1 MSIAQQFMR
10 HWVDLVVILA
20 IAGAI
25 FRGYRAGFL
34 ASIFSA
40 IGFVGG
46 GLGGLTLG
54 LKYLHYTGVTKFVA
68 LFIAISLG
76 SSIGEVIL
84 KAFAKLFHDKVLFG
98 PFKWLD
104 SLLGVLFSLLRTLI
118 MILILA
124 HLLLITTWKWAETDI
139 PRSVIYQHVNAY
151 APDIIT
157 QLSKKIKSIH

>member
-1 MSIAQQFMR
+1 MSITDQLMR
-10 HWVDLVVILA
+10 HWVDLIVVLA

-46 GLGGLTLG
+46 GLAGLTLG
-54 LKYLHYTGVTKFVA
+54 LKYLHYTGITKFIA

-84 KAFAKLFHDKVLFG
+84 KRFAELFHDKVLFG

-118 MILILA
+118 TILIVA
-124 HLLLITTWKWAETDI
+124 HLLLITTWKWAERDI
-139 PRSVIYQHVNAY
+139 PRSDIYTYMNAY
-151 APDIIT
+151 APQIISQIT
-157 QLSKKIKSIH
+157 KEAESIH